1 MKQRLLY
8 YLLLLTLLVTGSSN
22 YAWGAPTTVYERTL
36 AQWVS
41 TDVNNGTGTWI
52 ANAASADTEKGLYVT
67 GNGGRAAT
75 LTFSHTDMSLQTIDI
90 VFNNAGNTGDGGN
103 FSYIDIGNALRIRSN
118 QQNQNGHV
126 IINGTENAISHCNVK
141 NINRGGDLWTIHI
154 EINTATN
161 TVTALTLTGDVGG
174 TNAAS
179 FTLSEAASLGSNAT
193 YNTITLGTNRVKGT
207 PSAGIQSIKIVEEE
221 QDLTSAPYTINYQ
234 LNGQTVKTESSTAAI
249 ETTVNATSPFT
260 VGDQKYYIT
269 DGATTAFTIASS
281 GNTFNVPVRLAGN
294 YSYTVKAVAGN
305 NVLKSL
311 ASGSNLEGESISYYW
326 PAVLNVEGTLYTAPA
341 VNSGYKGTFSLDQD
355 NKEITVAYAASS
367 DITSLV
373 YLAEGEDIFTRGT
386 GSNADT
392 RCSMGAGGFQTESID
407 FTSLNAGKYILVVS
421 NRCSGTRENI
431 HVFTAGT
438 GDNAS
443 TILSAGGFGYN
454 SLWTSEEFTINKN
467 TTLYFQGG
475 SENQYVDYLYIYR
488 TGDAPLD
495 KGTWAVDTVTAETGW
510 CIGDSITITM
520 DGGELVDNGG
530 AQYLKYA
537 DGGTLTLTSAK
548 EGYGFEKIKIN
559 ASKLNAS
566 ASTGTLNNGV
576 WTGSANEVT
585 FTFTGENA
593 INSIIIGSDKMPE
606 LETVSIAE
614 FKAAQ
619 GEKKLNLSN
628 AEILYI
634 ENGNVM
640 AQDDEAGIL
649 IWGVDVKGA
658 QPGKKLSGSLAGIY
672 NSEENAIVNGT
683 QTNFTTVSSANG
695 ETTSHLLNVEE
706 AIDVENVFRLAILK
720 GVSIS
725 EEEGTFYASDK
736 TGKKIQISNQMIDDL
751 TEVLADGDVLASLT
765 GITIFGS
772 GEDNIIMPRSAD
784 DIVSGLIWQAND
796 LTLGD
801 DILSLNLTSGK
812 SLKKLG
818 ELEAG
823 DEVHIELAELSI
835 PEVLTPMFINTASGK
850 NIYTI
855 YLNQD
860 NMDEGT
866 VSFPITKD
874 MVKDINKHGLTIGAD
889 AKATIIY
896 VEPGKYEA
904 GDDDIWLSSE
914 EALING
920 LAIGEAHFA
929 DVREGDVLTME
940 STAAGAAMTAGESEI
955 TSGEALTSA
964 QAEAL
969 QGGALNM
976 SIPTTGLS
984 KVSFEKIA
992 VRDDIFAVEEN
1003 EDGTYDSFAQGE
1015 KVTVNGMIMTF
1026 GGDDPE
1032 GKEYVFAEVYPDVN
1046 NFGSATEGNS
1056 FIFEP
1061 TKDGQLEVTLEL
1073 ENNKLFV
1080 TEEGETLKDFNGITT
1095 VSNNKI
1101 SFPVEATKTYKV
1113 FANEG
1118 NIKFFGFKFTPAD
1131 ENATN
1136 VAKDIATFK
1145 LMAASAQNGD
1155 TLLLKDAMVKYIDGD
1170 DVFVEDASGS
1180 IDFYRTQIQYY
1191 VGQVLNGYI
1200 VGKSGI
1206 VSEKNPVPALLRTD
1220 GTKYGQFKVTDKVTP
1235 EPTVISMED
1244 VDDYMNVARFVKL
1257 EELKVKR
1264 NDQGF
1269 KILTDG
1275 ENSIL
1280 IEDHFGVF
1288 YELDDNL
1295 LSIEGIIGL
1304 NSEYEPIFWPT
1315 SKEGVVAGKS
1325 DTHKTIKTLDFTTAT
1340 YAENPTIVLSE
1351 EQAGTAYETGNAM
1364 QQKIY
1369 VATAPAE
1376 IAGGIAFQA
1385 VSNGSGKGWWI
1396 RPDKGGLW
1404 TYNAQRSA
1412 AVLNMK
1418 AGYRVTFNTTQ
1429 QADAVMTLTDA
1440 TGAPDG
1446 PFVFQLSED
1455 GTAYIC
1461 YMLEDGNVGF
1471 CGNKSVGYIS
1481 SIEIAEPKK
1490 AMEVAEYI
1498 VNFVDEDGAA
1508 LKDAEIRRTLAG
1520 LTATLTAKD
1529 KEAITIDGVTYLY
1542 DSDNSANTEIQADGE
1557 TVITVK
1563 YAKAS
1568 SDLSYN
1574 VQENVNGKVVRET
1587 KGNDI
1592 QGAKIK
1598 VPYRRY
1604 NLDNG
1609 TLYQKGATSKEY
1621 NYSFTLNANN
1631 QVETLEYAATDKTN
1645 VVFLTEGEDIDGA
1658 TVSAHANVLVRASN
1672 SASGFAGKDLEVVK
1686 LSAGTYKMTIGC
1698 FDTSK
1703 DGNTAVFNFAAN
1715 GSDLFT
1721 ITSAGNN
1728 LSEVSSEEF
1737 TLTEEATIVLKAGGS
1752 ESKSIDYLFITSDN
1766 GSVVKG
1772 LSVELAHTAS
1782 SWCDANKDTYFS
1794 DVDAE
1799 KEIVNNEAFNAAW
1812 QGAAYMQFDY
1822 YIPEGQTITSAILKF
1837 TVIGESRGDRSGSVY
1852 CVNASESLDY
1862 TAMAAGNQK
1871 VNLAGTK
1878 VADITFPK
1886 SASALIEQDVTE
1898 TLKTM
1903 VAAGQSYII
1912 FKVTGNPGRGEI
1924 NGKGSEFA
1932 PTLTIATDGDAT
1944 GINELKAARQFE
1956 DGAIYNLRG
1965 QKVSGTLKPGLYIKN
1980 GKKIVVE

>member
-1 MKQRLLY
+1 MNVLNGEPTAITNVTLKSSENGIYVFTVNDNGNVKFNVSSYFRISSIEVVDPSASEVDYTIKYVDANSTEIKDQTTDSGEPGASISLSDAVKAAIYANNKKYIYVSDDAEGKTIAANGSTVITVTFREAETYTGTLNLY
-8 YLLLLTLLVTGSSN
+8 AGTNALGTASN
-22 YAWGAPTTVYERTL
+22 SVFEGDNLTVYHKKAYLKEGE
-36 AQWVS
+36 W
-41 TDVNNGTGTWI
+41 
-52 ANAASADTEKGLYVT
+52 Y
-67 GNGGRAAT
+67 
-75 LTFSHTDMSLQTIDI
+75 TIDQNSAEPYYGR
-90 VFNNAGNTGDGGN
+90 VFNNMTANG
-103 FSYIDIGNALRIRSN
+103 SIDITSYAKNDNIYDYFEIEDLSPSHSWAANGAVPGRYSN
-118 QQNQNGHV
+118 GMAKRLYKHSYVAFGSPIPGVYSVTLWARNQSGTQQATIPVFIKDGENEPTETGKSFEEW
-126 IINGTENAISHCNVK
+126 GTAGLGEK
-141 NINRGGDLWTIHI
+141 
-154 EINTATN
+154 
-161 TVTALTLTGDVGG
+161 TVTGIIIPSTGY
-174 TNAAS
+174 S
-179 FTLSEAASLGSNAT
+179 F
-193 YNTITLGTNRVKGT
+193 V
-207 PSAGIQSIKIVEEE
+207 
-221 QDLTSAPYTINYQ
+221 
-234 LNGQTVKTESSTAAI
+234 LNDTTEW
-249 ETTVNATSPFT
+249 N
-260 VGDQKYYIT
+260 
-269 DGATTAFTIASS
+269 
-281 GNTFNVPVRLAGN
+281 
-294 YSYTVKAVAGN
+294 
-305 NVLKSL
+305 
-311 ASGSNLEGESISYYW
+311 SNLEMDYVY
-326 PAVLNVEGTLYTAPA
+326 
-341 VNSGYKGTFSLDQD
+341 
-355 NKEITVAYAASS
+355 IT
-367 DITSLV
+367 
-373 YLAEGEDIFTRGT
+373 
-386 GSNADT
+386 
-392 RCSMGAGGFQTESID
+392 
-407 FTSLNAGKYILVVS
+407 
-421 NRCSGTRENI
+421 
-431 HVFTAGT
+431 
-438 GDNAS
+438 
-443 TILSAGGFGYN
+443 
-454 SLWTSEEFTINKN
+454 
-467 TTLYFQGG
+467 
-475 SENQYVDYLYIYR
+475 R
-488 TGDAPLD
+488 TGDIPMD
-495 KGTWAVDTVTAETGW
+495 KGTWAVDTVTTETGW
-510 CIGDSITITM
+510 CIGDSITITKT
-520 DGGELVDNGG
+520 GGALIKDGG
-530 AQYLKYA
+530 AQYIEFEN
-537 DGGTLTLTSAK
+537 GGTLTLTSEK
-548 EGYGFEKIKIN
+548 EGYGFETI
-559 ASKLNAS
+559 KLNAS
-566 ASTGTLNNGV
+566 MLNATASTGTLTNGV
-576 WTGSANEVT
+576 WTGNANEVT
-585 FTFTGENA
+585 FTFAGRSI
-593 INSIIIGSDKMPE
+593 INSLTIGTSTLKE
-606 LETVSIAE
+606 LEEAATIAE
-614 FKAAQ
+614 FKAGATEQ
-619 GEKKLNLSN
+619 EMKLDLTNTDF
-628 AEILYI
+628 EVILVS
-634 ENGNVM
+634 EGNIFI
-640 AQDDEAGIL
+640 QDATGGISTKVAIAG
-649 IWGVDVKGA
+649 A
-658 QPGKKLSGSLAGIY
+658 TAGKKLSGYLTGFYDASATQLANGIQTNY
-672 NSEENAIVNGT
+672 TTAHTSGNNSEATAYV
-683 QTNFTTVSSANG
+683 
-695 ETTSHLLNVEE
+695 LNVED
-706 AIDVENVFRLAILK
+706 AKNSDNRFRLVTLK
-720 GVSIS
+720 GVAIS
-725 EEEGTFYASDK
+725 EEEGKFYASDK
-736 TGKKIQISNQMIDDL
+736 TGEKILIEGALFED
-751 TEVLADGDVLASLT
+751 LADVIADGSVLASLT
-765 GITIFGS
+765 GITGQD
-772 GEDNIIMPRSAD
+772 GDTDNCIMPRKAD
-784 DIVSGLIWQAND
+784 DIVSGLIWQANN

-801 DILSLNLTSGK
+801 DILSLNLTSGE

-855 YLNQD
+855 YLNQS
-860 NMDEGT
+860 NLNEGT
-866 VSFPITKD
+866 VSFPITQD
-874 MVKDINKHGLTIGAD
+874 VVKDINKHGLTIGAD

-992 VRDDIFAVEEN
+992 VRDDIFAVEDN
-1003 EDGTYDSFAQGE
+1003 GDGTYDSFVEGE
-1015 KVTVNGMIMTF
+1015 KVTANGIIMTF
-1026 GGDDPE
+1026 GDNAE
-1032 GKEYVFAEVYPDVN
+1032 GNEYVFAEVYPDVN

-1061 TKDGQLEVTLEL
+1061 TKDGQLEITLDP
-1073 ENNKLFV
+1073 ENNKIFV
-1080 TEEGETLKDFNGITT
+1080 SEDGKTLENFNGITT
-1095 VSNNKI
+1095 VNNNMI
-1101 SFPVEATKTYKV
+1101 SFPVEATKTYKL
-1113 FANEG
+1113 FTDG
-1118 NIKFFGFKFTPAD
+1118 GDMQFFGFKFTPAD
-1131 ENATN
+1131 PDANN
-1136 VAKDIATFK
+1136 IAKDIATFK
-1145 LMAASAQNGD
+1145 LLSANPEGD
-1155 TLLLKDAMVKYIDGD
+1155 TLLLKDAVVTYISGD
-1170 DVFVEDASGS
+1170 DVFVEDASGA
-1180 IDFYRTQIQYY
+1180 IDFYRTEIQFY
-1191 VGQVLNGYI
+1191 VGQKLNGYI
-1200 VGKSGI
+1200 VGKSDI
-1206 VSEKNPVPALLRTD
+1206 VSEKNPLPALLRTD
-1220 GTKYGQFKVTDKVTP
+1220 ATKYGHFKVTEKVTP
-1235 EPTVISMED
+1235 EPTVIGMED
-1244 VDDYMNVARFVKL
+1244 TDDLANAARFVKL
-1257 EELKVKR
+1257 EDLKFTR
-1264 NDQGF
+1264 NAQGF
-1269 KILTDG
+1269 RVLKDG
-1275 ENSIL
+1275 ENEIL
-1280 IEDHFGVF
+1280 IEDRFGVF

-1295 LSIEGIIGL
+1295 QSIEGIIGL
-1304 NSEYEPIFWPT
+1304 NSQLTSILWPT
-1315 SKEGVVAGKS
+1315 SKEGVVIGKA

-1376 IAGGIAFQA
+1376 IAGDLAFQA
-1385 VSNGSGKGWWI
+1385 VSNGDGKGWWI
-1396 RPDKGGLW
+1396 RSDKGGLW
-1404 TYNAQRSA
+1404 NYNATRSA

-1446 PFVFQLSED
+1446 PFVYEQSED
-1455 GTAYIC
+1455 GTSYIC
-1461 YMLEDGNVGF
+1461 YMLEDGNIGF
-1471 CGNKSVGYIS
+1471 CGNRSVGYIS

-1520 LTATLTAKD
+1520 LTAKLTAKD

-1542 DSDNSANTEIQADGE
+1542 DSDNSDNTEIQADGKSI
-1557 TVITVK
+1557 ITVK
-1563 YAKAS
+1563 FAKAS

-1631 QVETLEYAATDKTN
+1631 QVEILEYAATDKTN
-1645 VVFLTEGEDIDGA
+1645 VIFLTEGEDIDGA

-1686 LSAGTYKMTIGC
+1686 LSAGTYKMTVGC

-1812 QGAAYMQFDY
+1812 QGATYMQFDY

-1837 TVIGESRGDRSGSVY
+1837 TVIGESRGDRPGSVY
-1852 CVNASESLDY
+1852 CVNASETLDY

-1886 SASALIEQDVTE
+1886 NASALIEQDVTE

-1912 FKVTGNPGRGEI
+1912 FKVTGNPGRGNI
-1924 NGKGSEFA
+1924 YGKNSEFA
-1932 PTLTIATDGDAT
+1932 PTLTITTDGETT
-1944 GINELKAARQFE
+1944 GISEMKNARQFE

-1965 QKVSGTLKPGLYIKN
+1965 QKVSGTLKPGLYIMN
-1980 GKKIVVE
+1980 GKKIVVK